1 MTENKLYFIDFS
13 MFLYLETIQ
22 DIIPFNYF
30 IKKINIQ
37 KKIIYQWV
45 NFILLANL
53 CFVNV
58 LFKSFKI
65 SSSIGTSTY
74 ICLIDFNVLNLL
86 LPRRLLKPPYD
97 LNIGNLAID
106 AYFEH

>member
-37 KKIIYQWV
+37 KKIIYQ
-45 NFILLANL
+45 
-53 CFVNV
+53 
-58 LFKSFKI
+58 
-65 SSSIGTSTY
+65 
-74 ICLIDFNVLNLL
+74 
-86 LPRRLLKPPYD
+86 
-97 LNIGNLAID
+97 
-106 AYFEH
+106 